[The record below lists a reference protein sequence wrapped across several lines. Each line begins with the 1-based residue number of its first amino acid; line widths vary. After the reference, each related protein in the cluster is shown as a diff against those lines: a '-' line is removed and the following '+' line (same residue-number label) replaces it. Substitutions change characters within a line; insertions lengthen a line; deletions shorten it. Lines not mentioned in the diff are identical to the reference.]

1 MTQEEAPS
9 SSPHIPLSVW
19 ADWWL
24 TVECACRRR
33 ADYPIN
39 LLMRERGR
47 DASLHA
53 VAARLRCK
61 ECRARPASVQLVNRP
76 DRMGSGYGGGP
87 PATILPLP

>member
-1 MTQEEAPS
+1 MTGGPVRS
-9 SSPHIPLSVW
+9 HVPLSAW
-19 ADWWL
+19 ADWWP

-39 LLMRERGR
+39 LLIGEQGR

-53 VAARLRCK
+53 VAGRLRCK
-61 ECRARPASVQLVNRP
+61 ECWARPASVHLVHRP

-87 PATILPLP
+87 PATVRPLP